1 MFNHYGVRMVSSLSG
16 ISTAQVRVKYNH
28 HMAREIEAMMKDLD
42 LGLCRCFN
50 VHNQKDIKMTEVLL
64 EFESSNRN
72 WLKYSSLKTQ
82 ISILQKELDIK
93 RLKELND
100 SILQDVEE
108 DVNPFIIND

>member
-1 MFNHYGVRMVSSLSG
+1 MVSSLSG